1 MEFSNDA
8 LSKVRGVIKHQLLV
22 RGINVDV
29 VVRIDETRRGEQ
41 KFSVEATEFQTMP
54 VLGKSWKVV
63 DFGSWINQIEESE
76 AVKVTICL
84 QARYTAID
92 GGTNGI
98 SLFTL
103 SFNTNGEVCQGFI
116 MGE

>member
-1 MEFSNDA
+1 M
-8 LSKVRGVIKHQLLV
+8 
-22 RGINVDV
+22 
-29 VVRIDETRRGEQ
+29 
-41 KFSVEATEFQTMP
+41 
-54 VLGKSWKVV
+54 GKSWQVV
-63 DFGSWINQIEESE
+63 DFGSWITPIEGSE

-103 SFNTNGEVCQGFI
+103 SFATDGEVCQNFTTW
-116 MGE
+116 

>member
-1 MEFSNDA
+1 MEFSNVVITQ
-8 LSKVRGVIKHQLLV
+8 VRDFIKHQLLV

-41 KFSVEATEFQTMP
+41 KFSVETTEFQTWP
-54 VLGKSWKVV
+54 VLGKSWQVV
-63 DFGSWINQIEESE
+63 DFGSWITPIEGSE
-76 AVKVTICL
+76 AVKVTINL